1 MKLQWLG
8 TAGFQIE
15 AGEHRFLIDPY
26 LSRNAKSKPMQS
38 MKPRDICGAGQIFI
52 SHGHFDHIFDV
63 PAITAMDSSTVYCSK
78 TAAATLAGKGVDSKR
93 INVVTEDGY
102 KADFGGYQAQAFFSR
117 HAQFDIPL
125 IARTLRR
132 IGSDAPRLLNMHRG
146 YPKGQ
151 VLSWRFIIDRF
162 TIHHFGSAGSPL
174 EELERLASQPPDL
187 LLVPLQG
194 HTRICDIACEY
205 VRVLKP
211 RMVIAHHHDDFYP
224 PISTE
229 VDIIAFHQKVRKHC
243 PSTEVRILTMNETI
257 TL

>member
-15 AGEHRFLIDPY
+15 AGDHRFLIDPY
-26 LSRNAKSKPMQS
+26 ISRNAKSKPMQS
-38 MKPRDICGAGQIFI
+38 MKPGDICGAGQIFI
-52 SHGHFDHIFDV
+52 SHGHFDHILDV

-78 TAAATLAGKGVDSKR
+78 TAAATLARKGVDSKR
-93 INVVTEDGY
+93 INTITEDGY

-125 IARTLRR
+125 VARTLRR
-132 IGSDAPRLLNMHRG
+132 IGRHAPHLLNMHRG

-151 VLSWRFIIDRF
+151 VLSWRFTICGF

-174 EELERLASQPPDL
+174 EQLERLAPQPPDL

-194 HTRICDIACEY
+194 HTHICDIAYEY

-229 VDIIAFHQKVRKHC
+229 VDINPFVKKVRKQHAGM
-243 PSTEVRILTMNETI
+243 EVRVMEISETI